1 MEKDPLVMVLITAP
15 DLAIAKK
22 IARALVAGKI
32 AACVNIVPGLIS
44 VYTWEGE
51 QEEDQELL
59 LMVKTREG
67 LLEEKLIPLV
77 QDLHPYD
84 LPEIISLPINGGS
97 RSYLNWIQKETS
109 GDLS

>member
-1 MEKDPLVMVLITAP
+1 MEKGPLVLVLITAP

-22 IARALVAGKI
+22 IAKALVAGKI

-44 VYTWEGE
+44 IYTWEGE

-59 LMVKTREG
+59 LMVKTREE
-67 LLEEKLIPLV
+67 LLEEQLIPLV

-84 LPEIISLPINGGS
+84 LPEIISLPIKGGS
-97 RSYLNWIQKETS
+97 QSYLDWMREETS
-109 GDLS
+109 GDIS